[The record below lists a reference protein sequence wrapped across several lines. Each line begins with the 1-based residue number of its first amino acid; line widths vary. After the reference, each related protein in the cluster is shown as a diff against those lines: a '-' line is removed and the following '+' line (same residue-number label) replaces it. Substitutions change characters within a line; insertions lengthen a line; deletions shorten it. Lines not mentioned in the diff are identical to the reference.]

1 MSDTAIADK
10 ATDST
15 GKVTD
20 TATPSKTVQRKIS
33 KPRKL
38 TPKQKLFVDKYTDI
52 NDKKTFGN
60 GTQSVLQAYNTTDPD
75 TAKVM
80 AHEILTTPNVQSY
93 IEEINAKQGN
103 SIEERSKMLA
113 QVMSGTLVSQV
124 SSAQYDKD
132 GNLISRTIVDK
143 GVPPSQILRA
153 IDLSNKVEGVY
164 NRANVQEHVA
174 KRAYD
179 ERMKEL
185 REAMHKRL
193 QAHKVSASIT
203 SDE

>member
-1 MSDTAIADK
+1 MSEVIQDNSTD
-10 ATDST
+10 ATDA
-15 GKVTD
+15 VTD
-20 TATPSKTVQRKIS
+20 TLTKPIKRKA
-33 KPRKL
+33 RKL
-38 TPKQKLFVDKYTDI
+38 TQKQKLFVDSYLDVTNKQ
-52 NDKKTFGN
+52 TFGN
-60 GTQSVLQAYNTTDPD
+60 GVQSALVAYNTESPVIASDIAMQTLQSP
-75 TAKVM
+75 T
-80 AHEILTTPNVQSY
+80 VQSY
-93 IEEINAKQGN
+93 IEQLNSQAGN
-103 SIEERSKMLA
+103 SIEERSKILA
-113 QVMSGTLVSQV
+113 QVMQGTLVSQV
-124 SSAQYDKD
+124 SSTQYDKD

-164 NRANVQEHVA
+164 NRASIQEHVA

-179 ERMKEL
+179 DRMREL